1 VFLKLI
7 FEMAQGK
14 NEKKN
19 SAMTA
24 TSSLLPV
31 ASLQAGTSLD
41 ATEQVFTVTP
51 ENIPTPGGHLRKEMR
66 LRNLWHRATFIVVQY
81 NGPRSVQEL
90 NNANNNEQRY
100 LVQKRSQFKDFGPGL
115 LDGSPGGVL
124 GFGESYLENAA
135 REIQEEM
142 GIDITERNTF
152 GNRIERLF
160 AFSYQDERVRVFG
173 ECFQATYNGP
183 LEDLKLQETEV
194 DSVMVMLQSELIE
207 RMEKAPDDFLPDS
220 LCAMKLYFQK
230 EKKVDDEL

>member
-1 VFLKLI
+1 
-7 FEMAQGK
+7 MADGK
-14 NEKKN
+14 NSFENKS

-41 ATEQVFTVTP
+41 ATERVFTVTA
-51 ENIPTPGGHLRKEMR
+51 ENIPTPEGHLRKEMR

-81 NGPRSVQEL
+81 NGPWSVQDHH
-90 NNANNNEQRY
+90 ANNEQRY

-124 GFGESYLENAA
+124 GFGESYLENAS

-194 DSVMVMLQSELIE
+194 ESVVVMVESELTE